1 MQYRDWI
8 QSLIIISNLLYS
20 NFVRRDKSER
30 NLKEILS

>member
-20 NFVRRDKSER
+20 NFVRRDNNEY
-30 NLKEILS
+30 KEKK